1 MNVLLLSIESHEN
14 RLHAV
19 CFAHDFNLRR
29 QIRMSRFNVNIC
41 DFENELADTK
51 CSYNAL
57 RFPVNISE
65 MKYAFF

>member
-1 MNVLLLSIESHEN
+1 
-14 RLHAV
+14 
-19 CFAHDFNLRR
+19 
-29 QIRMSRFNVNIC
+29 MSRFNVNIC

-65 MKYAFF
+65 MKCVFFKTSQWFINIPRNSVDLDRIVS